1 MAYEK
6 PVITEVRRKTSGE
19 FETPVKLGAEQ
30 RYVGALLNTHN
41 NNLEEQSIMGL
52 DSLQLAW
59 VDDTTNIKYT
69 TTKFY
74 NGDISSVSSN
84 GYYILFASDYSGS
97 TATEDFYFDG
107 VGVYFPD
114 SASGGTSF
122 RLEEDGS
129 YSLLMDKT
137 ELYAFD
143 DDEQALKIKPYDR
156 IVTKEILCFRKD
168 LSSASDTQIGSDVV
182 ISEKTITKGTDDD
195 GKTSL
200 RTSIVNKI
208 N

>member
-59 VDDTTNIKYT
+59 IDDTTNIKYT

-107 VGVYFPD
+107 VEIYFPD

-143 DDEQALKIKPYDR
+143 DAEQTLKIKPYDR

-168 LSSASDTQIGSDVV
+168 LSSTSDTQIGSDIV

-195 GKTSL
+195 GRTSL